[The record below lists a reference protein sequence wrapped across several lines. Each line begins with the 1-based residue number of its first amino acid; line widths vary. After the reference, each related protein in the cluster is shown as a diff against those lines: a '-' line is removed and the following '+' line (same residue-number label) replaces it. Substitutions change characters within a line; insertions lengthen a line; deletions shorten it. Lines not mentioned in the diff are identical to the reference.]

1 MTEIKQ
7 FHSNL
12 LDWYDKEGRDHL
24 PWRQTRNIYHIY
36 ISEIMLQQ
44 TQVSRV
50 MEQFYPNFL
59 EQYPTLEILA
69 KSPIENVLASWSGLG
84 YYSRARNIHKTANVC
99 LTHLPDSMSE
109 LLKLPG
115 IGRYTASAIC
125 SFGYEQNVS
134 VVDTNIS
141 RVLKRYCGHLEVKD
155 EVVWSSAD
163 TLLNHKEPRSHNL
176 ALMDLGSMVCTPKNP
191 ECKRCP
197 LEYNCEGKENPE
209 LYTKKKRTVYEA
221 KDLFYAICI
230 KDNKI
235 ALKKATGNMYKGM
248 LELPSVAP
256 IEENFISSYKH
267 SYTKYRLSVY
277 LYTMKPSELEKTDE
291 IIWASL
297 EKIDSFPIS
306 TLTKK
311 GLDTVTNIVKL

>member
-1 MTEIKQ
+1 MQDIKQ
-7 FHSNL
+7 FHKNL
-12 LDWYDKEGRDHL
+12 LHWYDIEGRDHL

-44 TQVSRV
+44 TQVNRV
-50 MEQFYPNFL
+50 MNEFYPNFL
-59 EQYPTLEILA
+59 EKYPNLEILS
-69 KSPIENVLASWSGLG
+69 KTPIENVLASWSGLG
-84 YYSRARNIHKTANVC
+84 YYSRARNIHKTANECPVK
-99 LTHLPDSMSE
+99 LPENMSE

-141 RVLKRYCGHLEVKD
+141 RVLKRYCGLVDVKD

-163 TLLNHKEPRSHNL
+163 ALLNNKEPRSHNL
-176 ALMDLGSMVCTPKNP
+176 ALMDLGSMVCTPTNP

-197 LEYNCEGKENPE
+197 LEQTCIGKENPE
-209 LYTKKKRTVYEA
+209 LYTKKKKTVYEA
-221 KDLFYAICI
+221 KDLFFGICI
-230 KDNKI
+230 KDKKI

-248 LELPSVAP
+248 LEFPSTMP
-256 IEENFISSYKH
+256 IKENFLTTYKH

-277 LYTMKPSELEKTDE
+277 LYKVDELEDQE
-291 IIWASL
+291 LIWARSDEFDTL
-297 EKIDSFPIS
+297 PLS
-306 TLTKK
+306 TLSKK
-311 GLDTVTNIVKL
+311 ALDKINTLL

>member
-1 MTEIKQ
+1 MQDIEI
-7 FHSNL
+7 FHKNL
-12 LDWYDKEGRDHL
+12 LHWYSVEGREHL

-59 EQYPTLEILA
+59 AKFPTLEILA
-69 KSPIENVLASWSGLG
+69 NAPIDDVLASWSGLG
-84 YYSRARNIHKTANVC
+84 YYSRARNIHKTANECPVK
-99 LTHLPDSMSE
+99 LPDKMNE

-141 RVLKRYCGHLEVKD
+141 RVLKRYCGHIEVKD

-176 ALMDLGSMVCTPKNP
+176 ALMDLGSIVCTPTNP

-197 LEYNCEGKENPE
+197 LEYNCIGKQNPE
-209 LYTKKKRTVYEA
+209 LYTKKKKTVYESM
-221 KDLFYAICI
+221 DLFFAICI
-230 KDNKI
+230 KNNQI
-235 ALKKATGNMYKGM
+235 ALTKSTGKMYKGM
-248 LELPSVAP
+248 LVLPSTDP
-256 IEENFISSYKH
+256 IDENFLATYKH
-267 SYTKYRLSVY
+267 SYTKYRLTVN
-277 LYTMKPSELEKTDE
+277 LYTVAELEDDK
-291 IIWASL
+291 IIWADMND
-297 EKIDSFPIS
+297 IDTLPIS

-311 GLDTVTNIVKL
+311 GLVTINNIIRL

>member
-1 MTEIKQ
+1 MQDIKQ
-7 FHSNL
+7 FHKNL
-12 LDWYDKEGRDHL
+12 LHWYDIEGRDHL

-44 TQVSRV
+44 TQVNRV
-50 MEQFYPNFL
+50 MNEFYPNFL
-59 EQYPTLEILA
+59 EKYPNLEILS
-69 KSPIENVLASWSGLG
+69 KTPIENVLASWSGLG
-84 YYSRARNIHKTANVC
+84 YYSRARNIHKTANECPVK
-99 LTHLPDSMSE
+99 LPENMSE

-141 RVLKRYCGHLEVKD
+141 RVLKRYCGLVDAKD
-155 EVVWSSAD
+155 EVIWSSAD

-176 ALMDLGSMVCTPKNP
+176 ALMDLGSMVCTPTNP

-197 LEYNCEGKENPE
+197 LEQTCVGKENPE
-209 LYTKKKRTVYEA
+209 LYTKKKKTVYEA
-221 KDLFYAICI
+221 KNLFFGICI

-248 LELPSVAP
+248 LEFPSTMP
-256 IEENFISSYKH
+256 IKENFLDSYKH

-277 LYTMKPSELEKTDE
+277 LYKVDELEDQE
-291 IIWASL
+291 LIWARSDEFDTL
-297 EKIDSFPIS
+297 PLS
-306 TLTKK
+306 TLSKK
-311 GLDTVTNIVKL
+311 ALDKINTLL

>member
-1 MTEIKQ
+1 MEDIKQ
-7 FHSNL
+7 FHKNL
-12 LDWYDKEGRDHL
+12 LHWYETEGRDHL

-50 MEQFYPNFL
+50 MEHFYPNFL
-59 EQYPTLEILA
+59 KQYPTLEILS
-69 KSPIENVLASWSGLG
+69 KTPIEDVLASWSGLG
-84 YYSRARNIHKTANVC
+84 YYSRARNIHKTAN
-99 LTHLPDSMSE
+99 LAPQNLPDDMKE

-141 RVLKRYCGHLEVKD
+141 RVLKRYCGLVEVKD

-163 TLLNHKEPRSHNL
+163 RLLNHEESRSHNL

-197 LEYNCEGKENPE
+197 LEYNCVGKENPE
-209 LYTKKKRTVYEA
+209 LYTKKKKTVYEP
-221 KDLFYAICI
+221 KDLFFAICI
-230 KDNKI
+230 KDSKI

-248 LELPSVAP
+248 LELPSVKP
-256 IEENFISSYKH
+256 IEENFLTSYKH

-277 LYTMKPSELEKTDE
+277 LYQIKALEDE
-291 IIWASL
+291 DIIWASKDEFDTL
-297 EKIDSFPIS
+297 PLSSLSKKALDKIN
-306 TLTKK
+306 TL
-311 GLDTVTNIVKL
+311 L